1 MSISTSESAD
11 RARLIQKIERAV
23 ALNEEDPTEGDLA
36 AFART
41 VSDWI
46 THNWDDDGAK
56 SLSYHLGIVWSDG

>member
-11 RARLIQKIERAV
+11 RARLIQEIERAV
-23 ALNEEDPTEGDLA
+23 ALNEEDSTEGDLA

-46 THNWDDDGAK
+46 THHWDEDGAK
-56 SLSYHLGIVWSDG
+56 SLCHHLGIVWSEG